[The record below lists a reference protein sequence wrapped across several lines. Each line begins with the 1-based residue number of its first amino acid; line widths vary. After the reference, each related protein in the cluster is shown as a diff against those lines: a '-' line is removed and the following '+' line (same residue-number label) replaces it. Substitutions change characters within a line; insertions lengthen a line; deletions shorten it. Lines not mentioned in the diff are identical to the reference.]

1 MRSRGRRRLRR
12 HQVGALRPQRNEVL
26 GVEVGVQARQ
36 PDLIHIVIGSTA
48 IGGGHTPYT
57 KKPFQ
62 MREYNSAVKN
72 RPPYSLESV
81 DNALRLLQLLRDQG
95 RLRVTDA
102 AAELGTARS
111 TAHRL
116 LSMLVYRDFATQD
129 EHHGYLPGPAL
140 SAPPVRD
147 RPLQELRRVLLP
159 HLEALCERVGETV
172 NLMVRVGT
180 QTRFLASVES
190 TQILRVGD
198 RAGTVL
204 PATKTSG
211 GKALLATLS
220 RAELAELYQ
229 PSGGDETTLSR
240 EEFDGLCGT
249 LETVR
254 RRGYGLNIEETE
266 TGVVAIGRC
275 VRDASGRALAALTI
289 AIPAA
294 RFSRDM
300 IRPLARDLALI
311 AERAEPDLARLPV
324 R

>member
-1 MRSRGRRRLRR
+1 M
-12 HQVGALRPQRNEVL
+12 
-26 GVEVGVQARQ
+26 
-36 PDLIHIVIGSTA
+36 
-48 IGGGHTPYT
+48 
-57 KKPFQ
+57 
-62 MREYNSAVKN
+62 KN

-95 RLRVTDA
+95 RLRVADA

-116 LSMLVYRDFATQD
+116 LAMLVYRDFATQD
-129 EHHGYLPGPAL
+129 EQHGYLPGPAL

-147 RPLQELRRVLLP
+147 RPLQELRRALLP

-190 TQILRVGD
+190 TRILRVGD

-220 RAELAELYQ
+220 RAELAELYL
-229 PSGGDETTLSR
+229 PDGEAEAAPAMSPA
-240 EEFDGLCGT
+240 EFDRLCRA
-249 LETVR
+249 LHTVR
-254 RRGYGLNIEETE
+254 RRGYGLNLEETE
-266 TGVVAIGRC
+266 TGVKAIGRC
-275 VRDASGRALAALTI
+275 VHDESGRGHAAVTI
-289 AIPAA
+289 AVPSA
-294 RFSRDM
+294 RFSRDK
-300 IRPLARDLALI
+300 IAPFARELALT
-311 AERAEPDLARLPV
+311 AERAAPDL
-324 R
+324 

>member
-1 MRSRGRRRLRR
+1 
-12 HQVGALRPQRNEVL
+12 
-26 GVEVGVQARQ
+26 
-36 PDLIHIVIGSTA
+36 
-48 IGGGHTPYT
+48 
-57 KKPFQ
+57 
-62 MREYNSAVKN
+62 VKN

-95 RLRVTDA
+95 RLRVTEA

-116 LSMLVYRDFATQD
+116 LAMLVYRDFAVQD
-129 EHHGYLPGPAL
+129 EQHGYLPGPAL

-147 RPLQELRRVLLP
+147 RPLQELRQVLLP

-204 PATKTSG
+204 PATRTSG

-220 RAELAELYQ
+220 RAELAELY
-229 PSGGDETTLSR
+229 PPGHDHGDEAAMSR
-240 EEFDGLCGT
+240 AEFERLCRA
-249 LETVR
+249 LDTVR
-254 RRGYGLNIEETE
+254 RRGYGLNLEETE
-266 TGVVAIGRC
+266 TGVKAIGRC
-275 VRDASGRALAALTI
+275 VRDESGRALGAITI
-289 AIPAA
+289 AVPSA
-294 RFSRDM
+294 RFSRDT
-300 IRPLARDLALI
+300 IAPLARELALTT
-311 AERAEPDLARLPV
+311 ERAAPDLARLPV

>member
-1 MRSRGRRRLRR
+1 M
-12 HQVGALRPQRNEVL
+12 
-26 GVEVGVQARQ
+26 
-36 PDLIHIVIGSTA
+36 
-48 IGGGHTPYT
+48 
-57 KKPFQ
+57 
-62 MREYNSAVKN
+62 KN
-72 RPPYSLESV
+72 KPPYSLESV

-95 RLRVTDA
+95 RLRVADA

-116 LSMLVYRDFATQD
+116 LAMLVYRDFATQD
-129 EHHGYLPGPAL
+129 EQHGYLPGPAL

-147 RPLQELRRVLLP
+147 RPLQELRRALLP

-204 PATKTSG
+204 PATRTSG

-220 RAELAELYQ
+220 RAELAELYL
-229 PSGGDETTLSR
+229 PSGDDGGHHGHDPDEAAMSPA
-240 EEFDGLCGT
+240 EFERLCRA

-254 RRGYGLNIEETE
+254 RRGYGLNLEETE
-266 TGVVAIGRC
+266 TGVKAIGRC
-275 VRDASGRALAALTI
+275 VHDESGRALGAITI
-289 AIPAA
+289 AVPSA
-294 RFSRDM
+294 RFSRDK
-300 IRPLARDLALI
+300 IAPFARELALT
-311 AERAEPDLARLPV
+311 AERAAPDIARLPA

>member
-1 MRSRGRRRLRR
+1 M
-12 HQVGALRPQRNEVL
+12 
-26 GVEVGVQARQ
+26 
-36 PDLIHIVIGSTA
+36 
-48 IGGGHTPYT
+48 
-57 KKPFQ
+57 
-62 MREYNSAVKN
+62 KN

-102 AAELGTARS
+102 AADLGTARS

-116 LSMLVYRDFATQD
+116 LAMLVYRDFAIQD
-129 EHHGYLPGPAL
+129 EQHGYLPGPAL

-190 TQILRVGD
+190 TRILRVGD

-220 RAELAELYQ
+220 RAELAELYL
-229 PSGGDETTLSR
+229 PDGEAETTTATASAISTSTATATAMSPA
-240 EEFDGLCGT
+240 EFDRLCRA
-249 LETVR
+249 LHTVR
-254 RRGYGLNIEETE
+254 RRGYGLNLEETE
-266 TGVVAIGRC
+266 TGVIAIGRC
-275 VRDASGRALAALTI
+275 VRDESGRAHGAITI
-289 AIPAA
+289 AIPSA
-294 RFSRDM
+294 RFRRDK
-300 IRPLARDLALI
+300 IPPLARELALTT
-311 AERAEPDLARLPV
+311 ERAAPDLARLPG

>member
-1 MRSRGRRRLRR
+1 M
-12 HQVGALRPQRNEVL
+12 
-26 GVEVGVQARQ
+26 
-36 PDLIHIVIGSTA
+36 
-48 IGGGHTPYT
+48 
-57 KKPFQ
+57 
-62 MREYNSAVKN
+62 KN
-72 RPPYSLESV
+72 KPPYSLESV

-102 AAELGTARS
+102 AEELGTARS

-147 RPLQELRRVLLP
+147 RPLQELRRALLP
-159 HLEALCERVGETV
+159 QMEALCERVGETV

-204 PATKTSG
+204 PAAKTSG

-220 RAELAELYQ
+220 RGELAELYLLGGAAALDSPPSRRSPPPL
-229 PSGGDETTLSR
+229 PSGSNGDDTMMSPAEFRRFCR
-240 EEFDGLCGT
+240 ELDA
-249 LETVR
+249 VR
-254 RRGYGLNIEETE
+254 HRGYGLNLEATE
-266 TGVVAIGRC
+266 AGVVAVGSC
-275 VRDASGRALAALTI
+275 VTDEAGRALGALTI
-289 AIPAA
+289 AVPSA
-294 RFSRDM
+294 RFTRDK
-300 IRPLARDLALI
+300 IRPIARELALT
-311 AERAEPDLARLPV
+311 ADRAAPDLSRLST